1 MSSTTEPGATEPG
14 ASEPGASESYRTA
27 ARRPEPPTVTPP
39 KPRAVSPAVW
49 ENVPPRNPNFTGR
62 ERLLDE
68 LAERLA
74 ANLHPTAVLP
84 EAMYGLGGI
93 GKSQLAIEYV
103 YKHQADYDLVCWVP
117 SEHTPGIVNVLSHLA
132 GRLDIEVEG
141 DASATVA
148 QALDALRRGVPYT
161 RWLLVFDNAEN
172 AQSLAPYLP
181 NSQHGA
187 VLITSRNPQWEDI
200 AGCLEVN
207 VFERAESI
215 ALLNKRGP
223 ELSPEDADMLAEA
236 LGDLPLAIEQAAA
249 WRAQTG
255 MPAQEYLRLFNE
267 KRSDL
272 LFEGAPNLYPESVA
286 TAWNVSLDRI
296 EHTNPEALHLLQVCA
311 YFAPEPIPR
320 SLFSG
325 AHHGTISPELDAA
338 LADPMRLGRAIRE
351 IKRYSLARVDPRN
364 NSLQMHRLVQT
375 VLTQR
380 MTPLERERMRR
391 GAQSLL
397 ASVDP
402 RDPEANAQWE
412 RYSELY
418 PHVVASDAIHSTD
431 PWVRDLVHNTA
442 KYLQRFGD
450 HDSALSFTREAHG
463 AATELFG
470 AADEKTLQLAFWLG
484 WILFSMGRYKEAA
497 EINEATLN
505 AHEDLSPSEPT
516 RAVDARESH
525 LDAIGA
531 VAADLRVKGDFR
543 RALEQSRRVYDTAT
557 VAFGDDEP
565 FTLNAAH
572 NLGVA
577 LRLVGSFREAY
588 ELDRNT
594 WELKQTLLGAE
605 HEQTLLTRVGLTID
619 ERELGLYQ
627 HARNR
632 QEEVVS
638 LYLRHL
644 REDNPALLHANR
656 VLAVTRRKA
665 GDHEAALELSER
677 LVEVMEGRFGKE
689 HPDTIA
695 ATLGLSVDLR
705 YTGHLDRARELAEVS
720 LGHYGRLFGHEHP
733 HTVSA
738 QANLAIIDRMD
749 GRFESAYELDRTA
762 HAILVEGLGE
772 QHPLTMVVATNLA
785 SDLAELG
792 RHQEALDLGTATLRH
807 SSEVLGE
814 MHPST
819 LSLAANRALDLRALG
834 RRDEGEE
841 AHAVILAEMRERLGP
856 DHPATT
862 TLANWERANCFIDPL
877 PL

>member
-1 MSSTTEPGATEPG
+1 MPSATEP
-14 ASEPGASESYRTA
+14 PQ
-27 ARRPEPPTVTPP
+27 
-39 KPRAVSPAVW
+39 SPAKPSAPRRQPQGPSPTVW

-62 ERLLDE
+62 ERLLAE

-74 ANLHPTAVLP
+74 DDRSPTAVLP

-103 YKHQADYDLVCWVP
+103 YRHQADYDLVCWVS
-117 SEHTPGIVNVLSHLA
+117 SEHTPGIVNALSHLA
-132 GRLDIEVEG
+132 GRLGVDDSG
-141 DASATVA
+141 DASSTVA
-148 QALDALRRGVPYT
+148 QGLDALRRGVPYT

-172 AQSLAPYLP
+172 SQALAPYLP
-181 NSQHGA
+181 NSSHGA

-200 AGCLEVN
+200 ADCLEVN

-223 ELSPEDADMLAEA
+223 ALTPEDADTLAEA

-296 EHTNPEALHLLQVCA
+296 EQTNPEALHLLQVCA

-320 SLFSG
+320 SLFYG
-325 AHHGTISPELDAA
+325 AHRGKITPELDAA

-351 IKRYSLARVDPRN
+351 IKRFSLARVDPRN

-375 VLTQR
+375 VLSQR
-380 MTPLERERMRR
+380 MTPGERDRMRL
-391 GAQSLL
+391 GAQLLL
-397 ASVDP
+397 ASADP
-402 RDPEANAQWE
+402 RDPESNAQWG

-418 PHVVASDAIHSTD
+418 PHVVASDAIHSAD
-431 PWVRDLVHNTA
+431 PWVRDLVFNTA
-442 KYLQRFGD
+442 RSLQRFGD
-450 HDSALSFTREAHG
+450 HESALKFTREAHE
-463 AATELFG
+463 AATGLFG
-470 AADEKTLQLAFWLG
+470 AEDEKTLLLAFWLG
-484 WILFSMGRYKEAA
+484 WILFTLGRYEEAA
-497 EINEATLN
+497 EINRETLN
-505 AHEDLSPSEPT
+505 AHELAAHPGPT
-516 RAVDARESH
+516 RAAEASESH

-531 VAADLRVKGDFR
+531 VAADLRVKGDFPK
-543 RALEQSRRVYDTAT
+543 ALELSRRVFDTAT
-557 VAFGDDEP
+557 EAFGEDDAV
-565 FTLNAAH
+565 TLNAAH

-577 LRLVGSFREAY
+577 LRLVGNFREAY
-588 ELDRNT
+588 ELDRTT
-594 WELKQTLLGAE
+594 WDLKQTLLGSE

-638 LYLRHL
+638 QYLRHL
-644 REDNPALLHANR
+644 REDNPAVLHAKR

-665 GDHEAALELSER
+665 GDHAAALELSEQV
-677 LVEVMEGRFGKE
+677 LTVMEARFGQE
-689 HPDTIA
+689 YPDTIA
-695 ATLGLSVDLR
+695 AALGLSVDLR
-705 YTGHLDRARELAEVS
+705 YTGHLERARELAEAS
-720 LGHYGRLFGHEHP
+720 LDHYRRIFGDHHP

-738 QANLAIIDRMD
+738 QANLAIIARMD
-749 GRFESAYELDRTA
+749 NRCESAYELDRA
-762 HAILVEGLGE
+762 AYDALVGKLGE
-772 QHPLTMVVATNLA
+772 RHPLTMVVATNLA
-785 SDLAELG
+785 SDLAALS
-792 RHQEALDLGTATLRH
+792 RHQEALDLGTTTLEH
-807 SSEVLGE
+807 STEVLGE

-819 LSLAANRALDLRALG
+819 LSLAANRALDLHALE
-834 RRDEGEE
+834 RHDECDELHGLILGEM
-841 AHAVILAEMRERLGP
+841 HERLGP

>member
-1 MSSTTEPGATEPG
+1 MSSATESGATESPQ
-14 ASEPGASESYRTA
+14 SP
-27 ARRPEPPTVTPP
+27 ARSPEPPKV
-39 KPRAVSPAVW
+39 PRRRPQASSPAVW

-74 ANLHPTAVLP
+74 ANVHPTAVLP

-103 YKHQADYDLVCWVP
+103 YRHQADYDLVCWVS
-117 SEHTPGIVNVLSHLA
+117 SEHTPGIVNVLAHLA
-132 GRLDIEVEG
+132 GRLDIDAEG

-200 AGCLEVN
+200 AGCLEVD
-207 VFERAESI
+207 VFERAESV

-223 ELSPEDADMLAEA
+223 ELSPQDADLLAEA

-272 LFEGAPNLYPESVA
+272 LFEGAPNLYPETVA

-351 IKRYSLARVDPRN
+351 IKRFSLARIDPRN
-364 NSLQMHRLVQT
+364 NSLQMHRLVQN
-375 VLTQR
+375 VLAQR
-380 MTPLERERMRR
+380 MTPLEQERMRL

-402 RDPEANAQWE
+402 RDPWSNAQWD

-431 PWVRDLVHNTA
+431 PWVRDLVSNTA

-450 HDSALSFTREAHG
+450 HDSALKFTHEAHE
-463 AATELFG
+463 AAAGLFG
-470 AADEKTLQLAFWLG
+470 SDDEKTLLLAFWLG
-484 WILFSMGRYKEAA
+484 WILFSMGRYPEAA

-505 AHEDLSPSEPT
+505 AHEALTPSGPT
-516 RAVDARESH
+516 RPVDARESQ

-543 RALEQSRRVYDTAT
+543 RALEQSRRVFVTAT
-557 VAFGDDEP
+557 EAYGEDEP

-577 LRLVGSFREAY
+577 LRLVGSFQEAY

-594 WELKQTLLGAE
+594 WELKQTLLGVE
-605 HEQTLLTRVGLTID
+605 HELTLLTRVGLTID

-638 LYLRHL
+638 QYLRHM
-644 REDNPALLHANR
+644 REDNPAVLHANR
-656 VLAVTRRKA
+656 VLAVARRKA

-677 LVEVMEGRFGKE
+677 VLAVMEGRFGKE

-695 ATLGLSVDLR
+695 AALGLSVDLR
-705 YTGHLDRARELAEVS
+705 YTGHLERARALAETS
-720 LGHYGRLFGHEHP
+720 LDHYRRIFGDRHP

-738 QANLAIIDRMD
+738 QANLAIIDRTD
-749 GRFESAYELDRTA
+749 GRFESAYELDRAA
-762 HAILVEGLGE
+762 HATLVAGLGE
-772 QHPLTMVVATNLA
+772 RHPLTMVVATNLA

-792 RHQEALDLGTATLRH
+792 RHQEALDLGTETLEH

-814 MHPST
+814 GHPST
-819 LSLAANRALDLRALG
+819 LSLAANRALDLRALE
-834 RRDEGEE
+834 RQDECDEVHG
-841 AHAVILAEMRERLGP
+841 VVLAEMRERLGLE
-856 DHPATT
+856 HPATT

>member
-1 MSSTTEPGATEPG
+1 MA
-14 ASEPGASESYRTA
+14 ASDP
-27 ARRPEPPTVTPP
+27 ARHTPR
-39 KPRAVSPAVW
+39 KSSPAVW
-49 ENVPPRNPNFTGR
+49 ENVPPRNPNFIGR
-62 ERLLDE
+62 GELLAE
-68 LAERLA
+68 LARRLTDSRS
-74 ANLHPTAVLP
+74 PTAVLP

-93 GKSQLAIEYV
+93 GKTQLAIEYV
-103 YKHQADYDLVCWVP
+103 YTHQTDYDLVCWIS
-117 SEHTPGIVNVLSHLA
+117 SERTSGIVGTLSHLA
-132 GRLDIEVEG
+132 GRLGVGEGG
-141 DASATVA
+141 DAAATVA
-148 QALDALRRGVPYT
+148 QALDALRRGDPYT

-172 AQSLAPYLP
+172 AQSLAPFLP
-181 NSQHGA
+181 NARHGA

-200 AGCLEVN
+200 AGCIEVN
-207 VFERAESI
+207 VFERAESV

-223 ELSPEDADMLAEA
+223 ELTPEDADLLAEA
-236 LGDLPLAIEQAAA
+236 LGDLPLAVEQAAA

-255 MPAQEYLRLFNE
+255 MTVREYLRLFDE

-272 LFEGAPNLYPESVA
+272 LFEGAPNLYQESVA

-296 EHTNPEALHLLQVCA
+296 EQTNPEALHLLQVCA

-325 AHHGTISPELDAA
+325 AHRGVITQELDAA

-351 IKRYSLARVDPRN
+351 IKRFSLARIDPRN
-364 NSLQMHRLVQT
+364 NSLLMHRLVQL
-375 VLTQR
+375 VLLQR
-380 MTPLERERMRR
+380 MTPREQEQMRL

-397 ASVDP
+397 ASADP
-402 RDPEANAQWE
+402 RDPESNAQWY

-418 PHVVASDAIHSTD
+418 PHVVASDAIHSAD

-450 HDSALSFTREAHG
+450 HDSALEFTREAHT

-470 AADEKTLQLAFWLG
+470 ADDEKTLLLAFWLG
-484 WILFSMGRYKEAA
+484 WILFSMGRYTEAA
-497 EINEATLN
+497 ETNRTTLDGYERI
-505 AHEDLSPSEPT
+505 ARPGPT
-516 RAVDARESH
+516 RAAGADENH

-531 VAADLRVKGDFR
+531 VAADLRVKGEFAQ
-543 RALEQSRRVYDTAT
+543 ALELSRRVFDTAT
-557 VAFGDDEP
+557 QAFGEDDAC
-565 FTLNAAH
+565 TLNAAH

-577 LRLVGSFREAY
+577 LRLVGRFQEAY
-588 ELDRNT
+588 DLDRTT

-638 LYLRHL
+638 QYLRHL
-644 REDNPALLHANR
+644 SEDNAAVLHARR
-656 VLAVTRRKA
+656 VLAVARRKA
-665 GDHEAALELSER
+665 GDHEAALELSEQV
-677 LVEVMEGRFGKE
+677 LTVMEERFGQT

-705 YTGHLDRARELAEVS
+705 YTGHLERARALAEAS
-720 LGHYGRLFGHEHP
+720 YDHYRRIFGDRHP

-738 QANLAIIDRMD
+738 QANLAITSRMD
-749 GRFESAYELDRTA
+749 DLCDMAHELDRTA
-762 HAILVEGLGE
+762 HATLVEILGE
-772 QHPLTMVVATNLA
+772 RHPLTMVVATNLA
-785 SDLAELG
+785 SDLAALG
-792 RHQEALDLGTATLRH
+792 HHTDALTLGARTHAL
-807 SSEVLGE
+807 SAEVLGRA
-814 MHPST
+814 HPST
-819 LSLAANRALDLRALG
+819 LSLAANQALDLAELG
-834 RRDEGEE
+834 REEE
-841 AHAVILAEMRERLGP
+841 AERLHDQVLEEMRERLGP

-862 TLANWERANCFIDPL
+862 ALGERERANCFIDPL

>member
-1 MSSTTEPGATEPG
+1 MPSAAEPPQNPTKPLAP
-14 ASEPGASESYRTA
+14 
-27 ARRPEPPTVTPP
+27 RRPPQGS
-39 KPRAVSPAVW
+39 SPAVW

-62 ERLLDE
+62 ERLLAE

-74 ANLHPTAVLP
+74 ESPSPTAVLP

-103 YKHQADYDLVCWVP
+103 YRHQADYDLVCWIP
-117 SEHTPGIVNVLSHLA
+117 SERVPGIVNTLSHLA
-132 GRLDIEVEG
+132 GRLGIDESG
-141 DASATVA
+141 DAGATVA
-148 QALDALRRGVPYT
+148 QALNALRRGVPYT
-161 RWLLVFDNAEN
+161 HWLLVFDNAEN
-172 AQSLAPYLP
+172 AQTLAPFLP
-181 NSQHGA
+181 NSRHGA
-187 VLITSRNPQWEDI
+187 VLITSRNPQWEDL
-200 AGCLEVN
+200 ADCLEVN

-223 ELSPEDADMLAEA
+223 ALTSADADMLAEA

-255 MPAQEYLRLFNE
+255 MTAQEYLHLFNE

-286 TAWNVSLDRI
+286 TAWNVSLDRV
-296 EHTNPEALHLLQVCA
+296 EQTNPAALHLLEVCA

-325 AHHGTISPELDAA
+325 AHRGTITPELDSA

-351 IKRYSLARVDPRN
+351 LKRFSLARIDPRN

-375 VLTQR
+375 VLFQR
-380 MTPLERERMRR
+380 MTPRERDRMQL

-397 ASVDP
+397 ASADP
-402 RDPEANAQWE
+402 RNPESNAQ
-412 RYSELY
+412 RGQYSELH

-431 PWVRDLVHNTA
+431 PWVRDLVLNTA

-450 HDSALSFTREAHG
+450 HDSALEFTNEAYQAS
-463 AATELFG
+463 AALFG
-470 AADEKTLQLAFWLG
+470 AEDEKTLLLAFWLG
-484 WILFSMGRYKEAA
+484 WNLFSMGHYKEAA
-497 EINEATLN
+497 KINQETLD
-505 AHEDLSPSEPT
+505 AHERAVRPGPT
-516 RAVDARESH
+516 RAAEASESH

-531 VAADLRVKGDFR
+531 VAADLRVKGDFPK
-543 RALEQSRRVYDTAT
+543 ALELSRRVFDTAT
-557 VAFGDDEP
+557 EAFGEDEA

-577 LRLVGSFREAY
+577 LRLVGRFQEAY

-594 WELKQTLLGAE
+594 WQLKQTLLGAE

-619 ERELGLYQ
+619 ERELGLYK

-638 LYLRHL
+638 QYLRHL
-644 REDNPALLHANR
+644 RDDNAAVLHAKR
-656 VLAVTRRKA
+656 VLAVARRKA
-665 GDHEAALELSER
+665 GDHDAALELSEQV
-677 LVEVMEGRFGKE
+677 LTVMEERFGRE

-695 ATLGLSVDLR
+695 AALGLSVDLR
-705 YTGHLDRARELAEVS
+705 YVGDLERARGLAEAS
-720 LGHYGRLFGHEHP
+720 LEHYRRIFGDRHP

-738 QANLAIIDRMD
+738 QANLAITSRMD
-749 GRFESAYELDRTA
+749 NRCESAHELDRTA
-762 HAILVEGLGE
+762 YDTLVGKLGE
-772 QHPLTMVVATNLA
+772 RHPLTMVVATNLA
-785 SDLAELG
+785 SDLAALG
-792 RHQEALDLGTATLRH
+792 RHQEALDLGTRTLEH
-807 SSEVLGE
+807 STEVLGE
-814 MHPST
+814 AHPST
-819 LSLAANRALDLRALG
+819 LSLAANRALDLHALE
-834 RRDEGEE
+834 RHAECDEL
-841 AHAVILAEMRERLGP
+841 HVFILGEMRERLGP

>member
-1 MSSTTEPGATEPG
+1 MSSVAEPPQSSTTPST
-14 ASEPGASESYRTA
+14 
-27 ARRPEPPTVTPP
+27 RRRHSQGP
-39 KPRAVSPAVW
+39 SPAVW

-74 ANLHPTAVLP
+74 AERQPTAVLP

-103 YKHQADYDLVCWVP
+103 YEHQADYDLVCWVP

-132 GRLDIEVEG
+132 GRLGVGVDADG
-141 DASATVA
+141 DASSTMAR
-148 QALDALRRGVPYT
+148 ALDALRRGVPYT

-172 AQSLAPYLP
+172 AQTLAPYLP

-223 ELSPEDADMLAEA
+223 ELSPQDADLLAEA

-272 LFEGAPNLYPESVA
+272 LFEGAPNLYQESVA
-286 TAWNVSLDRI
+286 TAWNVSLDRV
-296 EHTNPEALHLLQVCA
+296 EHTNPEALHLLQVCS
-311 YFAPEPIPR
+311 YFAAEPIPR

-325 AHHGTISPELDAA
+325 VHHGTISPELDAA

-351 IKRYSLARVDPRN
+351 IKRFSLARIDPRN
-364 NSLQMHRLVQT
+364 NSLHMHRLVQI
-375 VLTQR
+375 VLAQR
-380 MTPLERERMRR
+380 MTPRERERMRF

-397 ASVDP
+397 ASADP
-402 RDPEANAQWE
+402 RDPEANAHWD

-431 PWVRDLVHNTA
+431 PWVRDLVFNTA

-450 HDSALSFTREAHG
+450 HESALQFTREAHR

-470 AADEKTLQLAFWLG
+470 TDDEKTLQLAWWLG
-484 WILFSMGRYKEAA
+484 WILFSMGRYEEAA
-497 EINEATLN
+497 QINEATLN
-505 AHEDLSPSEPT
+505 AHEALTPSAPT
-516 RAVDARESH
+516 RAVEARESQ

-543 RALEQSRRVYDTAT
+543 KALDQSRRVFDTAT
-557 VAFGDDEP
+557 IAFGEDDP

-588 ELDRNT
+588 ELDRTT

-638 LYLRHL
+638 QYVRHL
-644 REDNPALLHANR
+644 REDNPAVLHAKR
-656 VLAVTRRKA
+656 VLAVARRKA
-665 GDHEAALELSER
+665 GDHEAALDLSEQV
-677 LVEVMEGRFGKE
+677 LVIMEARFGPE

-695 ATLGLSVDLR
+695 AALGLSVDLR
-705 YTGHLDRARELAEVS
+705 YTGHLDRARELAEAS
-720 LGHYGRLFGHEHP
+720 LERYRRVFGDEHP

-738 QANLAIIDRMD
+738 QANLAITSRMD
-749 GRFESAYELDRTA
+749 GRLEAAHELDRAAYATMCDK
-762 HAILVEGLGE
+762 LGE
-772 QHPLTMVVATNLA
+772 RHPLTMVVATNLA
-785 SDLAELG
+785 SDLAGLG
-792 RHQEALDLGTATLRH
+792 RHQEALELGTETLEH
-807 SSEVLGE
+807 STEVLGE

-819 LSLAANRALDLRALG
+819 LTVAANRALDLRELA
-834 RRDEGEE
+834 RDEEGEE
-841 AHAVILAEMRERLGP
+841 QHGQTLAAMRERLGLE
-856 DHPATT
+856 HPATSD
-862 TLANWERANCFIDPL
+862 LESWARANCFIDPL

>member
-1 MSSTTEPGATEPG
+1 MAD
-14 ASEPGASESYRTA
+14 TA
-27 ARRPEPPTVTPP
+27 EPPQDPP
-39 KPRAVSPAVW
+39 HPAPPRPSQGLSPAVW

-62 ERLLDE
+62 ERLLVE
-68 LAERLA
+68 LTESLA
-74 ANLHPTAVLP
+74 GSRNPTAVLP

-103 YKHQADYDLVCWVP
+103 YRHQGDYDLVCWIP
-117 SEHTPGIVNVLSHLA
+117 SERNSSIVNALSHLA
-132 GRLDIEVEG
+132 GRLGIDESG
-141 DASATVA
+141 DASATTAVA
-148 QALDALRRGVPYT
+148 QTLNALRRGVPYT

-172 AQSLAPYLP
+172 AQALVPFLP
-181 NSQHGA
+181 NSRHGA

-200 AGCLEVN
+200 AGCLEVD
-207 VFERAESI
+207 VFERSESI

-223 ELSPEDADMLAEA
+223 ALPREDADALAEA

-255 MPAQEYLRLFNE
+255 MTAQEYLRLFNE

-272 LFEGAPNLYPESVA
+272 LFEGASNLYPESVA

-296 EHTNPEALHLLQVCA
+296 ETTNPEALHLLQVCA

-325 AHHGTISPELDAA
+325 AHRGTITPQLDAA

-351 IKRYSLARVDPRN
+351 LKRFSLARIDSRD
-364 NSLQMHRLVQT
+364 NSLQMHRLVQA
-375 VLTQR
+375 VLLQR
-380 MTPLERERMRR
+380 MTRREQDRMRL

-397 ASVDP
+397 ASADP
-402 RDPEANAQWE
+402 RNPEANAQWG

-418 PHVVASDAIHSTD
+418 PHVVASGAIRSTD
-431 PWVRDLVHNTA
+431 PWVRDLVLNTA

-450 HDSALSFTREAHG
+450 HESALEFTREAHT
-463 AATELFG
+463 AAVELFG
-470 AADEKTLQLAFWLG
+470 AEDEKTLLLAFWLG
-484 WILFSMGRYKEAA
+484 WILFSMGHYKEAA
-497 EINEATLN
+497 ETNKETLD
-505 AHEDLSPSEPT
+505 AHERAVRPGPT
-516 RAVDARESH
+516 RAAEAGESH

-531 VAADLRVKGDFR
+531 VAADLRVEGNFPK
-543 RALEQSRRVYDTAT
+543 ALELSRRVFDTAT
-557 VAFGDDEP
+557 EAFGEDDA

-577 LRLVGSFREAY
+577 LRLVGRFREAY

-594 WELKQTLLGAE
+594 WDLKQTLLGAE

-619 ERELGLYQ
+619 ERELGLYR

-638 LYLRHL
+638 QYLRHL
-644 REDNPALLHANR
+644 REDNAAVLHAKR

-665 GDHEAALELSER
+665 GDHETALDLSEQV
-677 LVEVMEGRFGKE
+677 LTVMEERFGPE

-695 ATLGLSVDLR
+695 AALGLSVDLR
-705 YTGHLDRARELAEVS
+705 YTGQLERARRLAEAS
-720 LGHYGRLFGHEHP
+720 LDHYRRIFGDQHP

-738 QANLAIIDRMD
+738 QANLAITFRMD
-749 GRFESAYELDRTA
+749 DRCEPAYELDRIA
-762 HAILVEGLGE
+762 HDTLVAKLGE
-772 QHPLTMVVATNLA
+772 LHPLTMVVATNLA
-785 SDLAELG
+785 SDLAALG
-792 RHQEALDLGTATLRH
+792 RHQEALDLGTRTLEH
-807 SSEVLGE
+807 STEVLGE
-814 MHPST
+814 VHPST
-819 LSLAANRALDLRALG
+819 LSLAANRALDLHALE
-834 RRDEGEE
+834 RHDECDALHGL
-841 AHAVILAEMRERLGP
+841 ILGEMRERLGP
-856 DHPATT
+856 EHPATM
-862 TLANWERANCFIDPL
+862 TLGNWERANCFIDPL